1 MKDFFK
7 TSSCGNIPIPR
18 NHLANFDFL
27 SESTFSLSIL
37 CLCFGCFSFALLFLH
52 LLAFFIFSS
61 FNPVLSFT
69 HAGFFGKSTCFFVIG
84 LVIFNFFLSLDVFVH
99 FSFIIFT

>member
-1 MKDFFK
+1 MLMFWM
-7 TSSCGNIPIPR
+7 
-18 NHLANFDFL
+18 
-27 SESTFSLSIL
+27 
-37 CLCFGCFSFALLFLH
+37 
-52 LLAFFIFSS
+52 FFICSLVSS
-61 FNPVLSFT
+61 FVGFFYLFKFQPSLSFT

>member
-61 FNPVLSFT
+61 FNPVYHLHMQVSLAKV
-69 HAGFFGKSTCFFVIG
+69 HAFS
-84 LVIFNFFLSLDVFVH
+84 SLAWLFSI
-99 FSFIIFT
+99 FSFH